1 MPNLPGS
8 GVANPQSY
16 DTNDPEVVVDR
27 VTGLSWQRVLD
38 PGVYYLH
45 PAANYCEGLTLAGHH
60 DWRLPSMI
68 ELSSI
73 TDTSRTDPAAD
84 PIAFANTP
92 SVFFWTSQTD
102 VTNTGLGWYVSFKT
116 GGTYVGNDV
125 RRFARVRCVRGRPS
139 CTDLEG
145 SSFSLAGDVAQDKY
159 TRLTWQRAVEH
170 DNYTWDDAKTFC
182 SKLSANGGGWRLPSL
197 RELLTLVDVIHV
209 EPAIDP
215 STFPGTPSELFWSSS
230 PSLSPAGTAWGVNFT
245 RGSSAAATVGTKAH
259 VRCAR

>member
-1 MPNLPGS
+1 
-8 GVANPQSY
+8 
-16 DTNDPEVVVDR
+16 
-27 VTGLSWQRVLD
+27 
-38 PGVYYLH
+38 
-45 PAANYCEGLTLAGHH
+45 
-60 DWRLPSMI
+60 
-68 ELSSI
+68 
-73 TDTSRTDPAAD
+73 
-84 PIAFANTP
+84 
-92 SVFFWTSQTD
+92 
-102 VTNTGLGWYVSFKT
+102 
-116 GGTYVGNDV
+116 
-125 RRFARVRCVRGRPS
+125 VRGRPS